1 MDKVKGILGIDVGDF
16 DLRLD
21 QPSYRLGDTIC
32 GTFEFVLK
40 KPRAGSRV
48 WAAVKA
54 IRTTKYTEKNEE
66 GRTQTHT
73 EEDEIFADERHLD
86 GQREYS
92 EGRYEFAFRLPE
104 HLEGFSLGGVDA
116 ALDRLDGKYRGLAQ
130 GAWSLIQSK
139 VAPDAPKSDQIV
151 WTVSAGVNFP
161 WAISSKKSV
170 RINVGRNLH
179 PSAPEPERNRDTSP
193 APSPP
198 VREGGG
204 RRALRAPRLLRRGPC
219 AGAAGLCP
227 RGLRRSFATVAGQRC
242 SGLAP
247 AGSGWR
253 RRTSSARRAGHE
265 RVRRWWAGLAGFGV
279 GLGSRRCKRCCRGSP
294 FRG

>member
-104 HLEGFSLGGVDA
+104 HLEGFSLGGVEA

-161 WAISSKKSV
+161 WAISPKKSV

-179 PSAPEPERNRDTSP
+179 PSAPEPETSP
-193 APSPP
+193 APSPS
-198 VREGGG
+198 VREGGTG
-204 RRALRAPRLLRRGPC
+204 WVAPSAPC
-219 AGAAGLCP
+219 PAPASAGAVC
-227 RGLRRSFATVAGQRC
+227 RGCGAV
-242 SGLAP
+242 
-247 AGSGWR
+247 
-253 RRTSSARRAGHE
+253 SARATAKFCNGCGAALQRTCACGE
-265 RVRRWWAGLAGFGV
+265 RLEATDKFCTSCGARTG
-279 GLGSRRCKRCCRGSP
+279 P
-294 FRG
+294 